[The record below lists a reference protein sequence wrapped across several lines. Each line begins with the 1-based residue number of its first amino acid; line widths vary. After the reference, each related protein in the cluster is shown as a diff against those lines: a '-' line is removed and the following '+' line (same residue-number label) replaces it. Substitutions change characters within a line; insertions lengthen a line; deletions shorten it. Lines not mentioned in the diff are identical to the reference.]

1 MAIKNDFSNHHGSF
15 VSEAPEGECSEYI
28 PTDKI
33 IEYSLEE
40 FKPER
45 RVYAKRQIDSY
56 QRKIDML
63 FALNH
68 LEMKPLYIYRINE
81 LIRYERGEIKIDI

>member
-1 MAIKNDFSNHHGSF
+1 MAIRNDFSNHHSSF
-15 VSEAPEGECSEYI
+15 VSEASERECSVYI
-28 PTDKI
+28 PIDQI

-45 RVYAKRQIDSY
+45 RMYARRQIDSY

-68 LEMKPLYIYRINE
+68 LEMKPMYIYRINK
-81 LIRYERGEIKIDI
+81 LIRYERGEITE

>member
-15 VSEAPEGECSEYI
+15 VSEAPEEYSVYI
-28 PTDKI
+28 PIDKI

-45 RVYAKRQIDSY
+45 RVYAKKQIDSY

-68 LEMKPLYIYRINE
+68 LEMRPMYIYRINK
-81 LIRYERGEIKIDI
+81 LIRYERGEITE

>member
-1 MAIKNDFSNHHGSF
+1 MAIKNDFSNYHDFSI
-15 VSEAPEGECSEYI
+15 SMASKKECSVYI
-28 PTDKI
+28 PIVKI

-68 LEMKPLYIYRINE
+68 LEMKPMYIYRINK
-81 LIRYERGEIKIDI
+81 LIRYERGEITE

>member
-1 MAIKNDFSNHHGSF
+1 MAIRNDFSNHHGSF
-15 VSEAPEGECSEYI
+15 VSEVPKKECLVYI
-28 PTDKI
+28 PIDQI

-68 LEMKPLYIYRINE
+68 LEMKPMYIYRINK
-81 LIRYERGEIKIDI
+81 LIRYERGEITE

>member
-15 VSEAPEGECSEYI
+15 PLKSPKEGGSAYI
-28 PTDKI
+28 PIDKI
-33 IEYSLEE
+33 IDYSLEE

-45 RVYAKRQIDSY
+45 RPYAQRQIHSY

-63 FALNH
+63 FALKH
-68 LEMKPLYIYRINE
+68 LEMKPIYIYRINK
-81 LIRYERGEIKIDI
+81 LIRYERGEITE

>member
-1 MAIKNDFSNHHGSF
+1 MAIKNEFSNHHDSI
-15 VSEAPEGECSEYI
+15 VSEASEEECSEYI
-28 PTDKI
+28 PIDRI

-45 RVYAKRQIDSY
+45 RVYARRQIDSY

-63 FALNH
+63 FALKH
-68 LEMKPLYIYRINE
+68 FEMKSMYIYLINK
-81 LIRYERGEIKIDI
+81 LIRYERGEIAE

>member
-1 MAIKNDFSNHHGSF
+1 MAIKNDFSKYHGSF
-15 VSEAPEGECSEYI
+15 VSEASEVECSEYI
-28 PTDKI
+28 PIDKI

-45 RVYAKRQIDSY
+45 RVYARRQIDSY

-63 FALNH
+63 FALKR
-68 LEMKPLYIYRINE
+68 LEMKPIYIYQINR
-81 LIRYERGEIKIDI
+81 LIRYERGEITE

>member
-1 MAIKNDFSNHHGSF
+1 MAIKNDFSNHHDSF
-15 VSEAPEGECSEYI
+15 VSEASKKECSEYI
-28 PTDKI
+28 PIDKV

-45 RVYAKRQIDSY
+45 RVYTKRQIDTY

-68 LEMKPLYIYRINE
+68 LEMRPVYIYRINK
-81 LIRYERGEIKIDI
+81 LIRYERGDITE

>member
-1 MAIKNDFSNHHGSF
+1 MAIKNDFSNYHDFSI
-15 VSEAPEGECSEYI
+15 SKASKKECSVYI
-28 PTDKI
+28 PIDKI

-68 LEMKPLYIYRINE
+68 LEMKPMYIYRINK
-81 LIRYERGEIKIDI
+81 LIRYERGEITE

>member
-1 MAIKNDFSNHHGSF
+1 MAIKNDFTNHHSSI
-15 VSEAPEGECSEYI
+15 VSEASEEEHLEYI
-28 PTDKI
+28 PIERI

-63 FALNH
+63 FALGH
-68 LEMKPLYIYRINE
+68 LEMKPMYIYRINK
-81 LIRYERGEIKIDI
+81 LIRYERGKISE